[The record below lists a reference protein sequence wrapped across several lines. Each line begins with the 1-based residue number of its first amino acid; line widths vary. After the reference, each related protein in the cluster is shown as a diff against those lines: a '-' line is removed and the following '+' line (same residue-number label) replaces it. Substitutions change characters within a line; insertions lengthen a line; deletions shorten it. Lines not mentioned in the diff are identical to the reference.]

1 MNNKNL
7 KVFTLTS
14 LMLLVSCGGPKVGAV
29 QNITFEEGILSFD
42 AVENAEGYYIKFTQ
56 GGELIY
62 EDRITDT
69 VIDTDSLGFEGEIDF
84 EVSAFIG
91 DKYGEVTTYT
101 FIALSTF
108 EDVIFEAED
117 YLANY
122 GTGKA
127 QCNYRN
133 NPAASNGAYV
143 GGIDDAG
150 QGIYINYLCPVA
162 GTYVFECHYAT
173 DEPVAHDDV
182 WVNGVKQARYDFT
195 EKTGW
200 GGSTFITAKAE
211 VEITLVKGWNSIAV
225 YKNGNSTDNW
235 GSFVE
240 LDYFVLKGDGS
251 KYSVEELKEFG
262 EEPPYYRLEAEM
274 ASPRRKNV
282 GSGTFECKNPA
293 IVDKGSG
300 KFSNGFIMGNI
311 ESNYDGLEW
320 QFHALNKG
328 KYEVT
333 IAYAAGQFDG
343 SLKARPS
350 FVVTQTEVGLNKN
363 VDFFDYDIKSMEELE
378 YTGWDNIVIAEEKI
392 ILDLEQGKNFIYCL
406 KLDTA
411 NSGIFQV
418 DYIDVRLVEVVE

>member
-1 MNNKNL
+1 MNSK
-7 KVFTLTS
+7 KIKIFTLTS
-14 LMLLVSCGGPKVGAV
+14 LMLLVSCGGPKVGVV

-42 AVENAEGYYIKFTQ
+42 PVENAEGYYIKFTQ
-56 GGELIY
+56 DGELVY
-62 EDRITDT
+62 EDKITDT
-69 VIDTDSLGFEGEIDF
+69 SIDTDSLGFEGQLNF
-84 EVSAFIG
+84 EVSAYIG

-101 FIALSTF
+101 FTALSVF

-150 QGIYINYLCPVA
+150 QGIYINYLCPFD
-162 GTYVFECHYAT
+162 GTFTFECTYAT

-225 YKNGNSTDNW
+225 YKNGDSSDNW

-240 LDYFVLKGDGS
+240 LDYFTLKGNGE
-251 KYSVEELKEFG
+251 KYNSEELKEFG
-262 EEPPYYRLEAEM
+262 DEPPYYRLEAEM
-274 ASPRRKNV
+274 ASPRKKNE

-293 IVDKGSG
+293 IVDKGSNT
-300 KFSNGFIMGNI
+300 FSNGFIMGGI
-311 ESNYDGLEW
+311 EANYDGLEW
-320 QFHALNKG
+320 QFHALQKG

-343 SLKARPS
+343 SVKAAPS
-350 FVVTQTEVGLNKN
+350 FIATQEEVGLTKN
-363 VDFFDYDIKSMEELE
+363 VDFLDCDIKTMQPLP
-378 YTGWDNIVIAEEKI
+378 YTNWDVITVAEEKV

-406 KLDTA
+406 KLDVA

-418 DYIDVRLVEVVE
+418 DYIDVKLVEAAE